1 MDVREKERKFK
12 RGSKEQ
18 GRALMNLHNNE
29 AGRRV
34 STIIS
39 TLYSRDYFIKSAVNC
54 KSNGVLFKLLL
65 DYYMGFYDI
74 KFNEDPPYL
83 CDVQ

>member
-1 MDVREKERKFK
+1 MDVREKDRKFK

-34 STIIS
+34 NKWFSCKQFPMTS
-39 TLYSRDYFIKSAVNC
+39 LQQRNMRRYLYLYKEYIYMYMYDCNC
-54 KSNGVLFKLLL
+54 KKL
-65 DYYMGFYDI
+65 I
-74 KFNEDPPYL
+74 I
-83 CDVQ
+83 